1 MIAKMII
8 SPGALSWL
16 GQIVPPQ
23 TRISPYSTL
32 GAVPGSEEDR
42 ERLLAAGIM
51 ETSETIS
58 KPFKEAVELL
68 ARVSSYCRIR
78 LTTGGMQVEKSVF
91 FDETKS
97 VSLDP
102 SPEGLV
108 IRYPSFADT
117 LLEDLQYFTGT
128 SPIAHSD
135 FSIEANPAE
144 ALTVAG
150 LIDLTRFSHLGSYA
164 QDEAP
169 QAIFSIEPIL
179 DAVNTKSRTSRRLVS
194 FVRNLSNVHSA
205 MNQAVLND
213 CLTSLEAGGYAARS
227 DDKWNLTG
235 EAERMAS
242 NFWVIDDVVH
252 MQSGAE
258 NQEKKLAFVQWM
270 CLQSGLHDR
279 LYLDINDGKVRMAVI
294 SAASL
299 VENMKVALSVPPAL
313 F

>member
-1 MIAKMII
+1 MFTKMII
-8 SPGALSWL
+8 SPGALGWL
-16 GQIVPPQ
+16 GQVVPAQ

-32 GAVPGSEEDR
+32 GSVPGSDEDR
-42 ERLLAAGIM
+42 DRLLAAGIM
-51 ETSETIS
+51 EGNQTIAE
-58 KPFKEAVELL
+58 PFKEAVELL

-91 FDETKS
+91 FDDTQS
-97 VSLDP
+97 ISLDP

-108 IRYPSFADT
+108 VRYPSVADT

-128 SPIAHSD
+128 SPIAHSG

-144 ALTVAG
+144 ALSVAA
-150 LIDLTRFSHLGSYA
+150 LIDLTRFSQLGSYA

-169 QAIFSIEPIL
+169 QAIFSIEQIL
-179 DAVNTKSRTSRRLVS
+179 DAVNNKSRTSKRLVS
-194 FVRNLSNVHSA
+194 FVRNLSNIHSA

-213 CLTSLEAGGYAARS
+213 CLPSLEAAGYAAQS
-227 DDKWNLTG
+227 DDKWSLTG
-235 EAERMAS
+235 EAESMAS

-258 NQEKKLAFVQWM
+258 NQEKKLAFAQWM

-279 LYLDINDGKVRMAVI
+279 LYLDINDGKVRMAAI

-299 VENMKVALSVPPAL
+299 VEYMKVALSVPPVL